1 MELSKLLEAGLALVL
16 VLCLIGIV
24 SILAKKLNEKKFAG
38 FKVSDKRMKLKEVL
52 PIDTKNRFLII
63 EKDDAEYFISVSN
76 EKIEVIDKQAKKTI
90 DE

>member
-1 MELSKLLEAGLALVL
+1 MELSKILESGLALIL

-24 SILAKKLNEKKFAG
+24 SILFKKLNEKRFDG
-38 FKVSDKRMKLKEVL
+38 FKVSKKRMKLKEVL
-52 PIDTKNRFLII
+52 PLDARNRLLII
-63 EKDDAEYFISVSN
+63 EKDEDEYFISVSN